1 MTNEE
6 RSQFILV
13 YGNLVGFF
21 ALLARD
27 CVCFSL
33 IMQVAANL
41 IQISVLINLVLF
53 WFEFRFMQLLA
64 CASPG
69 FVLIFMPLKE
79 PFKLSHIFDLLI
91 HNDHHSFFRFFSS

>member
-1 MTNEE
+1 MARKNTTNGNLIWEQNEE

-21 ALLARD
+21 ALLAGD
-27 CVCFSL
+27 CMCFSL

-41 IQISVLINLVLF
+41 IQFSVLINLALF
-53 WFEFRFMQLLA
+53 WFEFRFMQLRA

-69 FVLIFMPLKE
+69 FVLIFMPCK
-79 PFKLSHIFDLLI
+79 
-91 HNDHHSFFRFFSS
+91 RTV

>member
-1 MTNEE
+1 MARKNTTNGNLIWEQNEE

-21 ALLARD
+21 ALFASD
-27 CVCFSL
+27 CMCFSL

-41 IQISVLINLVLF
+41 IQFSVLINLVLF
-53 WFEFRFMQLLA
+53 WFKFRFMQLLA

-69 FVLIFMPLKE
+69 FVLIFMPCKRTVYIE
-79 PFKLSHIFDLLI
+79 SFLI
-91 HNDHHSFFRFFSS
+91 W